1 MVEGLVE
8 HIELKVEIAAP
19 AQKVWDAITN
29 WQAQSQWMLGTKVWP
44 VAGASN
50 GADGPANNDGT
61 GVGGRIEAFTGIW
74 RIGFLD
80 TMEIT
85 TWDAPTRCD
94 VLHTGRVVRGTGTFK
109 VVPVNETSCTFI
121 WSEDLDLPLG
131 ALGKVGFTL
140 VRPGFVF
147 GVRKSLEKFA
157 RLVEQGK
164 L

>member
-1 MVEGLVE
+1 ME
-8 HIELKVEIAAP
+8 HIELTVAVNAP

-29 WQAQSQWMLGTKVWP
+29 WEAQSQWMLGTKVWP
-44 VAGASN
+44 V
-50 GADGPANNDGT
+50 DGDGT
-61 GVGGRIEAFTGIW
+61 GVGGKIEAFTGIW

-85 TWDAPTRCD
+85 IWEAPARCD
-94 VLHTGRVVRGTGTFK
+94 VLHTGRVVRGTGTFE
-109 VVPVNETSCTFI
+109 VISISPTSSNFV

-131 ALGKVGFTL
+131 ILGKVGFTL
-140 VRPGFVF
+140 LRPGFVF

-157 RLVEQGK
+157 RLVEQGA

>member
-1 MVEGLVE
+1 ME
-8 HIELKVEIAAP
+8 HIELEVLIQAP
-19 AQKVWDAITN
+19 AQKVWDGITN

-44 VAGASN
+44 V
-50 GADGPANNDGT
+50 DGDGT
-61 GVGGRIEAFTGIW
+61 GVGGKIEAFTGIW

-85 TWDAPTRCD
+85 IWEAPARCD
-94 VLHTGRVVRGTGTFK
+94 VLHTGRVVRGTGTFE
-109 VVPVNETSCTFI
+109 VISVSPTSSNFV

-131 ALGKVGFTL
+131 ILGKVGFTL
-140 VRPGFVF
+140 LRPGFVF

-157 RLVEQGK
+157 RLVEQGA

>member
-1 MVEGLVE
+1 ME
-8 HIELKVEIAAP
+8 HIELTVAVNAP

-29 WQAQSQWMLGTKVWP
+29 WEAQSQWMLGTKVWP
-44 VAGASN
+44 V
-50 GADGPANNDGT
+50 DGDGT
-61 GVGGRIEAFTGIW
+61 GVGGKIEAFTGIW

-85 TWDAPTRCD
+85 IWEAPARCD
-94 VLHTGRVVRGTGTFK
+94 VLHTGRVVRGTGTFE
-109 VVPVNETSCTFI
+109 VISVSPTSSNFV

-131 ALGKVGFTL
+131 ILGKVGFTL
-140 VRPGFVF
+140 LRPGFVF

-157 RLVEQGK
+157 RLVEQGA

>member
-1 MVEGLVE
+1 ME
-8 HIELKVEIAAP
+8 HIELTVAVNAP

-29 WQAQSQWMLGTKVWP
+29 WEAQSQWMLGTKVWP
-44 VAGASN
+44 V
-50 GADGPANNDGT
+50 DGDGT
-61 GVGGRIEAFTGIW
+61 GVGGKIEAFTGIW

-85 TWDAPTRCD
+85 IWEAPARCE
-94 VLHTGRVVRGTGTFK
+94 VLHTGRVVRGTGTFE
-109 VVPVNETSCTFI
+109 VISISPTSSNFV

-131 ALGKVGFTL
+131 ILGKVGFTL
-140 VRPGFVF
+140 LRPGFVF

-157 RLVEQGK
+157 RLVEQGA

>member
-1 MVEGLVE
+1 ME
-8 HIELKVEIAAP
+8 HIELTVAVNAP

-29 WQAQSQWMLGTKVWP
+29 WEAQSQWMLGTKVWP
-44 VAGASN
+44 V
-50 GADGPANNDGT
+50 DGDGT
-61 GVGGRIEAFTGIW
+61 GVGGKIEAFTGIW

-85 TWDAPTRCD
+85 IWEAPARCD
-94 VLHTGRVVRGTGTFK
+94 VLHTGRVVRGTGTFE
-109 VVPVNETSCTFI
+109 VISVSPTSSNFV

-131 ALGKVGFTL
+131 ILGKVGFTL

-157 RLVEQGK
+157 RLVEQGA

>member
-1 MVEGLVE
+1 ME
-8 HIELKVEIAAP
+8 HIELTVAVNAP

-29 WQAQSQWMLGTKVWP
+29 WEAQSQWMLGTKVWP
-44 VAGASN
+44 V
-50 GADGPANNDGT
+50 DGDGT
-61 GVGGRIEAFTGIW
+61 GVGGKIEAFTGIW

-85 TWDAPTRCD
+85 IWEAPTRCD
-94 VLHTGRVVRGTGTFK
+94 VLHTGRVVRGTGTFE
-109 VVPVNETSCTFI
+109 VISVSPTSSNFV

-131 ALGKVGFTL
+131 ILGKVGFTL
-140 VRPGFVF
+140 LRPGFVF

-157 RLVEQGK
+157 RLVVQGA